1 VDIGRAFSY
10 IFEDQDWLSKLII
23 VVILAFFSAIPLLG
37 LVAVAALLGYLL
49 DLIRNMRA
57 NHPNPLPQW
66 DNIGERIT
74 EGFTVLI
81 AAIVY
86 AIPSLAVSACAFLT
100 NNFLHNSFLPL
111 AITCCT
117 LPFLIA
123 YGILVLPMLAV
134 GVARYLDSG
143 ESAEFYRFGELFGV
157 VRENMNVTVQWF
169 ILAFIVNLIL
179 GLVAIIPCCG
189 WIAVM
194 GLAYPVQGHLLGQYV
209 LELGGKAKRKRDGFY
224 Y

>member
-1 VDIGRAFSY
+1 MCEESGRKRMTRDHY
-10 IFEDQDWLSKLII
+10 
-23 VVILAFFSAIPLLG
+23 
-37 LVAVAALLGYLL
+37 
-49 DLIRNMRA
+49 NMRLT
-57 NHPNPLPQW
+57 PYKNP
-66 DNIGERIT
+66 IG
-74 EGFTVLI
+74 
-81 AAIVY
+81 
-86 AIPSLAVSACAFLT
+86 LAVGHHRRAHHRRLHRADRRHCLCYSLT
-100 NNFLHNSFLPL
+100 HNSPLPL

-143 ESAEFYRFGELFGV
+143 ESAEFYRFGELFAV
-157 VRENMNVTVQWF
+157 VRDNVNVTLQWL